1 LHGLRSI
8 AQQDHEALVAVLP
21 CDHHYLDEP
30 AFTAALEC
38 AFSIAAEHTNSVV
51 LLGAPPQ
58 SPEVDYGWIELGP
71 SIGGSG
77 GPGRRVPGPDEKP
90 SFHPAFRVRGFFEK
104 PLLRT
109 AGKLL
114 ARGALWNTFVTV
126 GHVGA
131 FLEIMNVALSTFAK
145 FLRTDQL
152 WSGSEVHIP
161 DSLYE
166 NLRSVD
172 FSRDVLSVQAQRLV
186 VSRMGE
192 TGWSDLGQPKRVL
205 AAIRNA
211 GLAPWWTKKLSR
223 HRMAED
229 GSCPSFARFPSS

>member
-1 LHGLRSI
+1 
-8 AQQDHEALVAVLP
+8 
-21 CDHHYLDEP
+21 LDEP

-51 LLGAPPQ
+51 LLGAPPE
-58 SPEVDYGWIELGP
+58 SPEVDYGWIALGP
-71 SIGGSG
+71 SINGSAG
-77 GPGRRVPGPDEKP
+77 AGFCVPGPGKKP
-90 SFHPAFRVRGFFEK
+90 SLHSAFRVRGFFEK

-131 FLEIMNVALSTFAK
+131 FLEIMNVALSNFAK
-145 FLRTDQL
+145 CLRTDQL

-161 DSLYE
+161 DSLYK
-166 NLRSVD
+166 NLPSVD

-205 AAIRNA
+205 AAIRRA
-211 GLAPWWTKKLSR
+211 GLEPWWTKKLPQR
-223 HRMAED
+223 RMAED
-229 GSCPSFARFPSS
+229 GRCPSFARFRSS